1 LWKMPIDGGA
11 PVRLTDKLSMRAS
24 VSPDGRMIAYWE
36 KDAEP
41 NAPWRIAVINFEDG
55 RPVGRF
61 DIPQSEANG
70 NSGLRWSR
78 DGQGVIYIDFRD
90 GVMNL
95 FLQPLAGSAPEQ
107 LTKFT
112 KEQFY
117 SFDLARDG
125 RLIFTRGLM
134 TNDIILISDVNK

>member
-1 LWKMPIDGGA
+1 
-11 PVRLTDKLSMRAS
+11 MRFVLAASLALGLAAS
-24 VSPDGRMIAYWE
+24 VAMPALAAAPPPLIPRQAIFGNPERTLARISPDGKWLSWV
-36 KDAEP
+36 
-41 NAPWRIAVINFEDG
+41 AP
-55 RPVGRF
+55 
-61 DIPQSEANG
+61 
-70 NSGLRWSR
+70 
-78 DGQGVIYIDFRD
+78 RD

-107 LTKFT
+107 LTQFT

-134 TNDIILISDVNK
+134 TNDIVLISDVNK